1 MGNGTMRAG
10 VPNMGFGVI
19 DVRDLSEAHLKAA
32 FKPEAEGR
40 HIISAHNSSLLD
52 MALCLQDKYGKDYPL
67 PKKSM
72 PKWLVWLVGPLVNK
86 NLSRKVVARN
96 VDVPWKADNSKS
108 IEKLGMS
115 YRPLKETMEDTF
127 AFMIERGYF
136 KK

>member
-1 MGNGTMRAG
+1 
-10 VPNMGFGVI
+10 
-19 DVRDLSEAHLKAA
+19 
-32 FKPEAEGR
+32 
-40 HIISAHNSSLLD
+40 